1 MSPLPAGMFAQ
12 IASLPPSFWLLATV
26 ATVLIGMA
34 KAGFGGTAT
43 NLGVPLIAMV
53 VSPPFAAAV
62 LLPILLAMDAIG
74 LVVFRGRFDARNLRL
89 LLPGALLGVAAGWL
103 LFDWVD
109 PRWIRVLIGLEAIA
123 FAVDR
128 LREARREKAGR
139 PTPAAPPP
147 TAVRGL
153 WWGGLS
159 GFTSFVSHA
168 GGPPLMH
175 FLMPQQLDKMRL
187 IGTTA
192 IYFAAVN
199 FVKLVPYA
207 QLGLLDI
214 SNAAV
219 SLLLLPA
226 VPVGFFLGYRL
237 MRAIDMRQFNLITA
251 WLLLATGAKLI
262 HDGFR

>member
-1 MSPLPAGMFAQ
+1 MFDQ
-12 IASLPPSFWLLATV
+12 IASLPPSFWMLATL
-26 ATVLIGMA
+26 ATVLIGIA
-34 KAGFGGTAT
+34 KSGFPGTAT

-53 VSPPFAAAV
+53 ASPPFAAAV

-74 LVVFRGRFDARNLRL
+74 LLVFRGRFDARNLRL
-89 LLPGALLGVAAGWL
+89 LLPGALLGVAAGWV

-128 LREARREKAGR
+128 LLEARREKAGL

-147 TAVRGL
+147 TAARGV

-168 GGPPLMH
+168 GGPPVMH
-175 FLMPQQLDKMRL
+175 FLLPQRLDKMQL

-199 FVKLVPYA
+199 FVKLLPYA
-207 QLGLLDI
+207 QLGLLDMR
-214 SNAAV
+214 NAAV

-226 VPVGFFLGYRL
+226 VPLGYLVGYRL
-237 MRAIDMRQFNLITA
+237 MRAVDLRQFNLITA
-251 WLLLATGAKLI
+251 WLLLVTGLKLMW
-262 HDGFR
+262 DGLM